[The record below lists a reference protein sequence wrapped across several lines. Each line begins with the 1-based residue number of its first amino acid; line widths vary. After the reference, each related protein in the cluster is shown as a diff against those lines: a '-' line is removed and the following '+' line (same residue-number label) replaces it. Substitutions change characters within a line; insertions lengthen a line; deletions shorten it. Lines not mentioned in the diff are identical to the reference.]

1 MRWRAVVLTTGL
13 VLGLAAGPA
22 QASGGPAE
30 PKIIDSTRHGGRTV
44 AFTFDDGPNP
54 VDTPRLLRV
63 LRKHH
68 VKATFCL
75 WGDYVEQH
83 PDIVRAIALNG
94 HQLCNHSMNH
104 DDLSTWTPEQIEA
117 DLRRTSAAIRR
128 AVPWAQIRYFRA
140 PYGAW
145 GQSPAVAA
153 KLGMKS
159 LGWKLAIA
167 DWEPPGTDE
176 LVKRLREGITEGAV
190 VLMHDGPNDRGQTV
204 DAVDRIIPELRAG
217 GWRFDQPA
225 KR

>member
-13 VLGLAAGPA
+13 VLGLAAGTA
-22 QASGGPAE
+22 QAGEAGE
-30 PKIIDSTRHGGRTV
+30 TKIIDSTRHGGRTV
-44 AFTFDDGPNP
+44 ALTFDDGPNP
-54 VDTPRLLRV
+54 EDTPRLLRV

-83 PDIVRAIALNG
+83 PGIVRSIVANG
-94 HQLCNHSMNH
+94 HVLCNHTMHH
-104 DDLSTWTPEQIEA
+104 DDLATWTPEQIEA
-117 DLRRTSAAIRR
+117 DLRQTGAAIRR
-128 AVPWAQIRYFRA
+128 AVPWAPPIRYFRA
-140 PYGAW
+140 PYGSW

-159 LGWKLAIA
+159 LGWKLTIA

-176 LVKRLREGITEGAV
+176 LVKRLREGITPGAV
-190 VLMHDGPNDRGQTV
+190 VLLHDGPNDRGQTV

-217 GWRFDQPA
+217 GWRFDLPA